1 MRQFE
6 VLDTGSFRA
15 FYCAAETLNF
25 TQAAK
30 KAGLT
35 QSGVS
40 QHVARLEEQL
50 GVSLFFRN
58 TKRVSLTEAG
68 KRLMNY
74 VERYLD
80 DVERLKEE
88 LSGEALK
95 PEGPVAYAMPASC
108 LLSPHFPM
116 LLEARAK
123 RFPGVDLTVTLCPS
137 PDVVEKLLRA
147 EVDFGFVTR
156 HSGEADV
163 HFEPFCEEEYIL
175 VGKEAA
181 KGFDPARA
189 RWLDHPGADVLFEHW
204 FRAKF
209 PKKAPSPW
217 SAREI
222 VGGMNHLE
230 GILTMAEMGLGV
242 AIVPRHCAEPGMKRG
257 TLKEISVG
265 DKKPARNWIYIA
277 TPAKTR
283 LPYRVQ
289 IVISTF
295 LEMKGGPKPRPA

>member
-15 FYCAAETLNF
+15 FYCAAEALNF
-25 TQAAK
+25 TLAAK
-30 KAGLT
+30 QAGLT

-58 TKRVSLTEAG
+58 TKRVALTEAG
-68 KRLMNY
+68 KRLKNY

-80 DVERLKEE
+80 EVERLKEE
-88 LSGEALK
+88 LSGEAIR

-116 LLEARAK
+116 LLDARAK
-123 RFPGVDLTVTLCPS
+123 HFPAVEISVTLCPS
-137 PDVVEKLLRA
+137 PEVIERLLRA
-147 EVDFGFVTR
+147 EIDFGFVTR
-156 HSGEADV
+156 NSGEADV
-163 HFEPFCEEEYIL
+163 HFEAFCQEEYVL
-175 VGKEAA
+175 VGRDVAKTADLEA
-181 KGFDPARA
+181 A
-189 RWLDHPGADVLFEHW
+189 RWLQYPGVEVLFEHW
-204 FRAKF
+204 FKAKF
-209 PKKAPSPW
+209 PKKKLPVW
-217 SAREI
+217 SSRNV

-230 GILTMAEMGLGV
+230 GVITMAEKGLGWTV
-242 AIVPRHCAEPGMKRG
+242 LPRHCADAALRRG
-257 TLKEISVG
+257 TLKEIRVG
-265 DKKPARNWIYIA
+265 DKAPALNWIYIA

-289 IVISTF
+289 VVIRTF
-295 LEMKGGPKPRPA
+295 LEMKSK